1 VGARVR
7 GSADALHDQ
16 EAQLDMAVDGM
27 DRLETTPL
35 AERAREAI
43 LSAILSERFDGDR
56 LPSEDELGK
65 MLNVSRT
72 TIRTALH
79 SLERD
84 GIITRR
90 RAVGT
95 TINRHVG
102 PDMLALQR
110 LVGFDWLL
118 REKGHE
124 VRVDSSW
131 LRGPAPAEFA
141 SKFRLEGGTDCCLL
155 EKLYF
160 AGDDLAIYVRDLVPW
175 SEIGRDLDEEVPP
188 SLFEFSTTYCGQ
200 PIDHAVVDLAP
211 MVKHDDAGTK
221 LQVEDGLPY
230 MRLHERHFS
239 SARTPIAFSI
249 IDVDDRFI
257 RFEVFR
263 RER

>member
-1 VGARVR
+1 
-7 GSADALHDQ
+7 
-16 EAQLDMAVDGM
+16 MAVEETFE
-27 DRLETTPL
+27 RLETTPL

-43 LSAILSERFDGDR
+43 LAAILAKRFAGDR

-65 MLNVSRT
+65 MLSVSRT

-102 PDMLALQR
+102 PEMLALQR

-118 REKGHE
+118 KEKGHK
-124 VRVDSSW
+124 VKVDSSW
-131 LRGPAPAEFA
+131 SRGPAPSELVVVFG
-141 SKFRLEGGTDCCLL
+141 LDGEQECCLT

-160 AGDDLAIYVRDLVPW
+160 ADGGLAIFVRDLVLW
-175 SEIGRDLDEEVPP
+175 TELSRDLDRRLPA
-188 SLFEFSTTYCGQ
+188 SLFEFSTKYCRQ
-200 PIDHAVVDLAP
+200 PIDHAVVEMAP
-211 MVKHDDAGTK
+211 MVKRDKRTTK
-221 LQVEDGLPY
+221 LAVDIGEPF
-230 MRLHERHFS
+230 MRLYERHFS
-239 SARTPIAFSI
+239 SAGRPVAFSV
-249 IDVDDRFI
+249 IDVDDDFI

-263 RER
+263 RQQR

>member
-1 VGARVR
+1 MVWR
-7 GSADALHDQ
+7 
-16 EAQLDMAVDGM
+16 AQQKMAVEGM

-118 REKGHE
+118 REKGHK
-124 VRVDSSW
+124 VKVDSSW
-131 LRGPAPAEFA
+131 SRGPAPAEFSTLFGLDA
-141 SKFRLEGGTDCCLL
+141 DQDCCFL

-160 AGDDLAIYVRDLVPW
+160 ADGDLAIYVRDLVPW
-175 SEIGRDLDEEVPP
+175 AEIRRDLDDEVPP
-188 SLFEFSTTYCGQ
+188 SLFEFSTAYCGQ
-200 PIDHAVVDLAP
+200 AIDHAVVDLAP

-221 LQVEDGLPY
+221 LEIEDGLPY
-230 MRLHERHFS
+230 MRLNERHFS
-239 SARTPIAFSI
+239 SARTPIAFSV

-263 RER
+263 RQQR

>member
-1 VGARVR
+1 MNESMFV
-7 GSADALHDQ
+7 
-16 EAQLDMAVDGM
+16 
-27 DRLETTPL
+27 RLENAPL
-35 AERAREAI
+35 ANRAREAI
-43 LSAILSERFDGDR
+43 LEAILSERFDGDR
-56 LPSEDELGK
+56 LPSEEELGK

-79 SLERD
+79 GLEQD

-118 REKGHE
+118 REKGHK
-124 VRVDSSW
+124 VQVKASW
-131 LRGPAPAEFA
+131 KRGPAPAEMAEIFE
-141 SKFRLEGGTDCCLL
+141 LEAGEECCLT

-160 AGDDLAIYVRDLVPW
+160 ADGKLAIYIRDLISW
-175 SEIGRDLDEEVPP
+175 SEISSELDKKIPA
-188 SLFEFSTTYCGQ
+188 SMFEFSTRYCSEQ
-200 PIDHAVVDLAP
+200 IDHAVVQIVP
-211 MVKHDDAGTK
+211 MVKRDAETTK
-221 LQVEDGLPY
+221 LELDQGEPFA
-230 MRLHERHFS
+230 RLYEHHYSGARH
-239 SARTPIAFSI
+239 AVAFSV

-263 RER
+263 RQQS

>member
-1 VGARVR
+1 
-7 GSADALHDQ
+7 
-16 EAQLDMAVDGM
+16 MAVDAM

-95 TINRHVG
+95 TFG
-102 PDMLALQR
+102 LDPEA
-110 LVGFDWLL
+110 
-118 REKGHE
+118 
-124 VRVDSSW
+124 
-131 LRGPAPAEFA
+131 
-141 SKFRLEGGTDCCLL
+141 DCCFL

-160 AGDDLAIYVRDLVPW
+160 ADGDLAIYVRDLVPW
-175 SEIGRDLDEEVPP
+175 AEISRDLDEEVPP

-200 PIDHAVVDLAP
+200 AIDHAVVDLAP

-221 LQVEDGLPY
+221 LQIEDGLPY

-239 SARTPIAFSI
+239 SARTPIAFSV

-263 RER
+263 RQQR